1 MITRYCKW
9 SNCPSLN
16 VEVRESD
23 NGKKMDWSE
32 FKLNK
37 MEKKS
42 DFFGRNKGEIHEEC
56 NERKGC
62 PMFDR
67 LFMLILGLL

>member
-1 MITRYCKW
+1 MVRKWIGMNLSSTR
-9 SNCPSLN
+9 
-16 VEVRESD
+16 RR
-23 NGKKMDWSE
+23 KKVTS
-32 FKLNK
+32 
-37 MEKKS
+37 S
-42 DFFGRNKGEIHEEC
+42 GRNKGEIHEEC

>member
-1 MITRYCKW
+1 MVTRYCKW
-9 SNCPSLN
+9 RNCPSLN

-37 MEKKS
+37 KAKKS
-42 DFFGRNKGEIHEEC
+42 DFFGMK
-56 NERKGC
+56 
-62 PMFDR
+62 
-67 LFMLILGLL
+67 